1 LHGRKVLGDNPVAEE
16 LFITC
21 EMRAAGRLRRRSAS
35 GTVEAGAAVRR
46 PVSTQPTPMPR

>member
-1 LHGRKVLGDNPVAEE
+1 LYGRKVLGDTPVAEE

-35 GTVEAGAAVRR
+35 GTVDACAAVGGL
-46 PVSTQPTPMPR
+46 